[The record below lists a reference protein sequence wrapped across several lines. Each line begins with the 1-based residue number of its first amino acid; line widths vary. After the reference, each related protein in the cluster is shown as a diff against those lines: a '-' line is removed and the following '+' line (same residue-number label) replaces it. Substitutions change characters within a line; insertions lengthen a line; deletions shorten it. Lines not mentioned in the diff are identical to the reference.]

1 MTNPLLTPFSLPPF
15 SAIEPE
21 HVVPAVTKALEDC
34 RAAVE
39 SAVAHGA
46 PYSWENLCQPLAEV
60 DDVLGR
66 IFSPVS
72 HLNSVKNS
80 PELREAYEQTLPLLS
95 EYSTTVGQHEGLYKA
110 YRDLR
115 DGDNYATLNTAQ
127 KKAVD
132 NALRDFE
139 LSGIGLPPE
148 AQKRYGEIAA
158 RLSELGNQYSNN
170 VLDATMGSN
179 KLVTDVADLAGMPE
193 SALAAAQA
201 QAQAKEQEGYLLT
214 LDIPS
219 YLPVM
224 TYCDNRRCAKRCI
237 APIPPRLRS
246 GPERREMG

>member
-15 SAIEPE
+15 SAIKPE

-66 IFSPVS
+66 IFSPIS

-95 EYSTTVGQHEGLYKA
+95 EYSTWVGQHEGLYQA

-115 DGDNYATLNTAQ
+115 DGDADIVAAAINQLIRWTVELNWPST
-127 KKAVD
+127 
-132 NALRDFE
+132 E
-139 LSGIGLPPE
+139 PPIYSFWDQE
-148 AQKRYGEIAA
+148 AQDALQASRDKSNYDAGARFTNAYFMRAYGYQE
-158 RLSELGNQYSNN
+158 G
-170 VLDATMGSN
+170 
-179 KLVTDVADLAGMPE
+179 DLAAP
-193 SALAAAQA
+193 A
-201 QAQAKEQEGYLLT
+201 
-214 LDIPS
+214 
-219 YLPVM
+219 
-224 TYCDNRRCAKRCI
+224 RRHCA
-237 APIPPRLRS
+237 
-246 GPERREMG
+246 